1 MQTAMVI
8 KWAHRSFTA
17 ILVIII
23 TAVAVNFCLTHQ
35 PYNDRIY
42 HKQQL
47 TSSLWLYITQY
58 QHAAATDTEV
68 YRYYLNHNITGD
80 PLETLT
86 KTAPFMTADRPDATV
101 NALANKVTV
110 RITGKIYSF
119 SNSVFFY
126 DDKVAVMPVVD
137 LYASGINSWR

>member
-1 MQTAMVI
+1 MQTGMVI
-8 KWAHRSFTA
+8 KWAHRSITA

-23 TAVAVNFCLTHQ
+23 TAMAINFYLTHK
-35 PYNDRIY
+35 PYDDRLY
-42 HKQQL
+42 RKQQL
-47 TSSLWLYITQY
+47 SDSVWLYITQY
-58 QHAAATDTEV
+58 QHAGATDTDV

-80 PLETLT
+80 PLKALT
-86 KTAPFMTADRPDATV
+86 QTSPFMTADRPDAIV

-137 LYASGINSWR
+137 LYASGVNSWR